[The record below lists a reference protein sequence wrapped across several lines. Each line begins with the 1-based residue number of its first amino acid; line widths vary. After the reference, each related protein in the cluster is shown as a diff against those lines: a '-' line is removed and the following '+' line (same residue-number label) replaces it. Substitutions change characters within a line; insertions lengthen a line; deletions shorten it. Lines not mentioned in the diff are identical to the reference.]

1 MLRMNASNGPD
12 GNDAAAIP
20 DRDDQRRNDEDFMV
34 TCVAEA
40 GLLKRRATLRESRT
54 RGIHAWVRDP
64 DTGQTLAVAIAMR
77 APGAR
82 LPEGRRLRVLG
93 RGIVWFVAPERMVVD
108 AEVDRRT
115 IDPDTVV
122 WMVREAISLSRRS
135 WQALRVPPLTDPDEG
150 DA

>member
-1 MLRMNASNGPD
+1 MNSTNGPD
-12 GNDAAAIP
+12 GHDAAATP
-20 DRDDQRRNDEDFMV
+20 DRDDQTRHDENV
-34 TCVAEA
+34 IVACFGEA
-40 GLLKRRATLRESRT
+40 GVLQRRATLREKRT

-64 DTGQTLAVAIAMR
+64 DTGQTLAVTVAMR

-108 AEVDRRT
+108 AEVDRRP

-135 WQALRVPPLTDPDEG
+135 WQALRVPPLTDPG
-150 DA
+150 H

>member
-1 MLRMNASNGPD
+1 MNSSNGPD
-12 GNDAAAIP
+12 GNDAAATP
-20 DRDDQRRNDEDFMV
+20 DRDDQRHNDEDFMV
-34 TCVAEA
+34 ACLEEA
-40 GLLKRRATLRESRT
+40 SVLQRRATLRERRT

-64 DTGQTLAVAIAMR
+64 DTGQTLAVTVAMR
-77 APGAR
+77 APGVR

-93 RGIVWFVAPERMVVD
+93 RGIVWFVALERMVVD
-108 AEVDRRT
+108 AEVDRQS

-122 WMVREAISLSRRS
+122 WMAREAISLSRRS